1 MGIRTKM
8 LNVISSRCIKRM
20 IVKNNRFYTRD
31 LMETQLKYDLELIF
45 VKLFKHLYSNI
56 K

>member
-1 MGIRTKM
+1 MEIRTKM
-8 LNVISSRCIKRM
+8 LNGISSRCFKRM

-31 LMETQLKYDLELIF
+31 LMEIWLMKY

>member
-8 LNVISSRCIKRM
+8 LNVIFSPCFKRM
-20 IVKNNRFYTRD
+20 IVKNNRFYKRY
-31 LMETQLKYDLELIF
+31 LKYDLELIF
-45 VKLFKHLYSNI
+45 LKLFKHLYSNI

>member
-1 MGIRTKM
+1 MGIITKM
-8 LNVISSRCIKRM
+8 LNVIYSRFKPM

-31 LMETQLKYDLELIF
+31 LIETYLKCDLELIF
-45 VKLFKHLYSNI
+45 VKLFKHLYCNI